1 MTPDY
6 RTMLR
11 SAVQV
16 QAATNAA
23 GLEFAIRSG
32 RFLANGAMLLMRAAA
47 GPLGAAPE
55 HRQAAVEDAVWT
67 AYAAHEE
74 LLRAATGMS
83 RLAALI
89 FLNEL
94 DLRRGDRPASDSV
107 EPGGDSV

>member
-11 SAVQV
+11 TAAQV

-47 GPLGAAPE
+47 GPLGARPE
-55 HRQAAVEDAVWT
+55 HRQAAIEDAVWT
-67 AYAAHEE
+67 AYTAHEE

-94 DLRRGDRPASDSV
+94 DLRRGDRSASDSV
-107 EPGGDSV
+107 EPGGDSI